1 MKAPS
6 RLSRR
11 YVPFHK
17 LDVGLVSAPPP
28 SLPTLSYLNE
38 STINTLSE
46 RTIVTETEFKSVEKI
61 AVSEQAISDMSTE
74 TSVYIDRVSEAKSD
88 NSTSLNTKVG
98 PRLEN
103 DLSPEVSLQY
113 FINNTPSASGVI
125 HEVSIVEP
133 KSEPVHTLS
142 SSQKNRPTTYEDM
155 RITLKR
161 AEHRIVNAKNNIDAP
176 VSMPSS
182 QSGSTEWVADASHTD
197 SVNTT
202 NHSVAYTP
210 RTNDVR
216 GTDLHE
222 VAKNVA
228 SILSPE
234 TQNNDN
240 KSTKA
245 PSTQTAATQPITRTT
260 QPQVVSYQTEPSD
273 RREPDNTQLSSS
285 DQEVEKVL
293 LRKQIEDEFSLKQ
306 SQEIKRLMAEQEQKN
321 TRRINDLFENF
332 LKT

>member
-1 MKAPS
+1 M
-6 RLSRR
+6 
-11 YVPFHK
+11 
-17 LDVGLVSAPPP
+17 
-28 SLPTLSYLNE
+28 
-38 STINTLSE
+38 
-46 RTIVTETEFKSVEKI
+46 
-61 AVSEQAISDMSTE
+61 
-74 TSVYIDRVSEAKSD
+74 
-88 NSTSLNTKVG
+88 
-98 PRLEN
+98 
-103 DLSPEVSLQY
+103 
-113 FINNTPSASGVI
+113 
-125 HEVSIVEP
+125 
-133 KSEPVHTLS
+133 
-142 SSQKNRPTTYEDM
+142 
-155 RITLKR
+155 
-161 AEHRIVNAKNNIDAP
+161 
-176 VSMPSS
+176 
-182 QSGSTEWVADASHTD
+182 
-197 SVNTT
+197 
-202 NHSVAYTP
+202 
-210 RTNDVR
+210 
-216 GTDLHE
+216 
-222 VAKNVA
+222 A